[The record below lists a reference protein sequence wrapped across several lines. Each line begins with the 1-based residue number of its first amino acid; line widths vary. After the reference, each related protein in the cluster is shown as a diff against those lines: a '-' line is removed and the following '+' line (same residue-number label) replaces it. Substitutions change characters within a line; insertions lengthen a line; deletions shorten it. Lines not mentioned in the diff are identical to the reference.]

1 MSKNQRLNATITIG
15 SVLEQSVK
23 RNMGFL
29 KFGLSQVGDAIKGV
43 ERRQKELDRQRNV
56 LRKQGQSV
64 EHLDREYEKLERTLV
79 DLRRA
84 QERWN
89 RAAAASRRVG
99 STFSNMASGIGRN
112 ARQIAIGAT
121 LAGGAIFGLA
131 NSTADLGDNVAKT
144 ADKLGIGL
152 GALQELR
159 YAAERSGV
167 WCGPCRRRGLRHDWS
182 P

>member
-99 STFSNMASGIGRN
+99 TPVRPGSGPRV
-112 ARQIAIGAT
+112 T
-121 LAGGAIFGLA
+121 L
-131 NSTADLGDNVAKT
+131 
-144 ADKLGIGL
+144 
-152 GALQELR
+152 
-159 YAAERSGV
+159 
-167 WCGPCRRRGLRHDWS
+167 P
-182 P
+182 